1 MLLSYQYHEILFYN
15 LYKSLV
21 AMPRKNPH
29 LEIEINSRQELRS
42 IVVDAL

>member
-1 MLLSYQYHEILFYN
+1 MPLSYQYHETLFYN

-21 AMPRKNPH
+21 AMPRKNLH
-29 LEIEINSRQELRS
+29 LEIETNSRQELRS